1 VGLQTWKLAI
11 IITLPESRTGTLDVV
26 QKHLCKKMQ
35 QTNISFELI
44 SSTHW
49 MECNLKMCQKK
60 FRYEQGQ
67 NKGLD
72 EEVT

>member
-1 VGLQTWKLAI
+1 VGLQTWKLA

-26 QKHLCKKMQ
+26 QKQLCKKLQ

-44 SSTHW
+44 RSTHW
-49 MECNLKMCQKK
+49 MECTSKMCQKE

>member
-1 VGLQTWKLAI
+1 
-11 IITLPESRTGTLDVV
+11 
-26 QKHLCKKMQ
+26 
-35 QTNISFELI
+35 
-44 SSTHW
+44 
-49 MECNLKMCQKK
+49 MECNSKMCQKK